1 MKTKEEPKKRK
12 TRQEILDHKERLR
25 TIENRFLQMN
35 IPARSFCFSHNFTVY
50 PAVQRDGRL
59 KLFKQHHEHFLP
71 VDAKTYSQYEK
82 SEQMEMCAVMDETY
96 EAFYEKHKSKGKGRY
111 REIQNKSINNSQ

>member
-1 MKTKEEPKKRK
+1 MTNKTEKKKRK

-25 TIENRFLQMN
+25 TIENRFLEMN
-35 IPARSFCFSHNFTVY
+35 IPARQFCFSHNFTVY

-59 KLFKQHHEHFLP
+59 RLFKQHHEHFLP
-71 VDAKTYSQYEK
+71 VDAKSYSQFEL
-82 SEQMEMCAVMDETY
+82 SDQMEMCAVMDETY

-111 REIQNKSINNSQ
+111 REITNSKINNK